1 MPVAARR
8 AVRLLLAA
16 PLLLRDAAALR
27 TIHYASDMPALR
39 GTLADQ
45 PIWDVLAYVNFI
57 GRSGSA
63 AA

>member
-1 MPVAARR
+1 VPVAARR